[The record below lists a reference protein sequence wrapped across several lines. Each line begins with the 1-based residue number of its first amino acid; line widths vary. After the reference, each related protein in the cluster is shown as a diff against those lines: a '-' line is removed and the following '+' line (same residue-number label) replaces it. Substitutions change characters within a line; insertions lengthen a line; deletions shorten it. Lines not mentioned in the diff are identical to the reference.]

1 VISSADSE
9 FYLTI
14 RCMVCHLENATL
26 FSSSK
31 RYASEGSGVISGF
44 HTLQHESTHLTN
56 YRIMFLYFTVE
67 YVAMPKAFVL
77 MNADLGSEDSIVNE
91 LKKLEGVKEV
101 YQVYGVYDIV
111 AQVEANTMER
121 VKETITW
128 KLRKLNGVKSTLT
141 MIVMD

>member
-1 VISSADSE
+1 
-9 FYLTI
+9 
-14 RCMVCHLENATL
+14 
-26 FSSSK
+26 
-31 RYASEGSGVISGF
+31 
-44 HTLQHESTHLTN
+44 
-56 YRIMFLYFTVE
+56 
-67 YVAMPKAFVL
+67 MPKAFVL

-128 KLRKLNGVKSTLT
+128 KLRKLNGVKSTLI